1 MIRKTKFVG
10 FQLDVEYVAN
20 QVANLDDKGIAEFL
34 DELVLMLTEEE
45 LRNAITS
52 IHPRTFETLKK
63 NFVKEDL

>member
-1 MIRKTKFVG
+1 MIRKTKFVEFRMDIG
-10 FQLDVEYVAN
+10 WVAN
-20 QVANLDDKGIAEFL
+20 AVANLDDKGIAEFL

-45 LRNAITS
+45 LRNAIIS